1 MQIRYIAEI
10 ISDEYDY
17 PITIDNKSQAWVV
30 IDNKSQAWVDNL
42 SVEGKYF
49 VKVLGVDGYV
59 YQLFETTD
67 EIEAHKALSGLNAAI
82 AKIACINEEFC
93 EGKNGQAAADEYD
106 VKDYIDDYE
115 TSSKYGEE
123 WYD

>member
-10 ISDEYDY
+10 ISDKYSY
-17 PITIDNKSQAWVV
+17 PIAIDNKSQV
-30 IDNKSQAWVDNL
+30 WVDNL

-49 VKVLGVDGYV
+49 VKVLGIDGYV
-59 YQLFETTD
+59 YQLLETTD
-67 EIEAHKALSGLNAAI
+67 ETRAHEALNGLNAAI